1 MFYSIYKRICRVE
14 LSIAIF
20 AVVTSVTVIFI
31 SAMLRTFN
39 YPINWGTDIALLLFT
54 WSVFLGADV
63 AYRNNATVFVDIVV
77 NRLPG
82 KVVKALKLI
91 CYIIVLVFMI
101 SMVVL
106 GIILCKRSWARTFQ
120 GIPGFS
126 FSWVTMS
133 VPFSFSLMIITTVR
147 KIYFE
152 YILHKDA
159 PIPEQ
164 EGES

>member
-1 MFYSIYKRICRVE
+1 MFYFIYKRICKVE
-14 LSIAIF
+14 VSIAIF
-20 AVVTSVTVIFI
+20 ALVTSVAVIFI
-31 SAMLRTFN
+31 SAMMRTVD

-63 AYRNNATVFVDIVV
+63 AYRNNATVFVDILV
-77 NRLPG
+77 NHLPV
-82 KVVKALKLI
+82 KVVKVLKLI
-91 CYIIVLVFMI
+91 CYIIILVFMI
-101 SMVVL
+101 SMVIL

-152 YILHKDA
+152 YFLRKEA
-159 PIPEQ
+159 PVPEQ
-164 EGES
+164 EGEE